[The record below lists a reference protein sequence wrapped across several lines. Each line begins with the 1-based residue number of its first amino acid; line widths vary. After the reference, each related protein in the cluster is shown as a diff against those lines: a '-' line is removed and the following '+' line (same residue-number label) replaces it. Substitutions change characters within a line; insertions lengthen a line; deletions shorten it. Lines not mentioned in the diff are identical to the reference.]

1 MPLLV
6 GVLVVALVIYYFAS
20 RGDVHGGDNT
30 ADAEAE
36 LLHLCLGNAEQAE
49 RLIALE
55 MKKRPG
61 LQRREAARRAVH
73 GLRRDV

>member
-1 MPLLV
+1 MRAGCCSTSNRP
-6 GVLVVALVIYYFAS
+6 FP
-20 RGDVHGGDNT
+20 GGDNT

-61 LQRREAARRAVH
+61 LERREAARRAVH